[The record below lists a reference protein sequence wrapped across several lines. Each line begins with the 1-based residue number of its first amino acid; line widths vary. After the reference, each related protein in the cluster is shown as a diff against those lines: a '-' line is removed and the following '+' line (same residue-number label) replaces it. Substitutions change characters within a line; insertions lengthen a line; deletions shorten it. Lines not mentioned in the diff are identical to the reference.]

1 MAFWNDTNLDPKRSY
16 KFLVKFG
23 TSDTVANRSVPT
35 FLAQKADR
43 PVYTISDSGKVDFL
57 EKSFFFPGK
66 VSWNTVKID
75 FVDGASESTN
85 VAKASYDYL
94 INAGYI
100 AAPSVYT
107 GNGAGNFGTPNKKA
121 ATDGLSVI
129 VEGIDSA
136 GAVIDTWTLR
146 NAWVKTVA
154 LNGYDYSA
162 ENIMTAQYEFRY
174 DWAELGAST
183 VAGAQAPR

>member
-1 MAFWNDTNLDPKRSY
+1 MAFWNDTNLDPKRTY

-23 TSDTVANRSVPT
+23 TADRVGNRNVPT

-43 PVYTISDSGKVDFL
+43 PVYTISDSAKIDFL

-75 FVDGASESTN
+75 FVDGATEGTN

-94 INAGYI
+94 TNAGYI
-100 AAPSVYT
+100 AAPAVYT
-107 GNGAGNFGTPNKKA
+107 GGGAGSFGTPNKEA
-121 ATDGLSVI
+121 ATAGLSVI
-129 VEGIDSA
+129 VEGIDST

-154 LNGYDYSA
+154 LNGYDYTA

-174 DWAELGAST
+174 DWAELGTST
-183 VAGAQAPR
+183 VAGGPKPQ